1 MIGVGVSPAATE
13 LHRIV
18 SSNPGAEKTN
28 VNAIGVAP
36 MFFPLI
42 QVFASKVTPSDAW
55 VGRQRQA
62 LCSPHVAADFSSLT
76 PGAYQLAGRRG
87 GEHWQLFPVQVQ

>member
-1 MIGVGVSPAATE
+1 MDSAHFFGVSGRPALSECPRCAQSFCCSGVIGVGVSPAGTE

-42 QVFASKVTPSDAW
+42 HVFAGMNTRPPAW
-55 VGRQRQA
+55 RSR
-62 LCSPHVAADFSSLT
+62 S
-76 PGAYQLAGRRG
+76 
-87 GEHWQLFPVQVQ
+87 

>member
-1 MIGVGVSPAATE
+1 VRSLSAVRGVIGVGVSPAGTE

-18 SSNPGAEKTN
+18 SSKPGAEKMN

-42 QVFASKVTPSDAW
+42 QVFAGMNTSPPAW
-55 VGRQRQA
+55 RSR
-62 LCSPHVAADFSSLT
+62 S
-76 PGAYQLAGRRG
+76 
-87 GEHWQLFPVQVQ
+87 